1 MPARLRFENT
11 NDRDAAVVG
20 ALGSVAGGVLAAAS
34 ALTGGALG
42 PFPPLYAMATAFLIV
57 FAGLAG
63 RSRRHHSDATAA
75 AYGVG
80 AVGWAGVLTGIALT
94 IPVLVMGGA
103 ALSFVAGTAAIALG
117 LRASDV

>member
-1 MPARLRFENT
+1 MTGRVRFENT

-20 ALGSVAGGVLAAAS
+20 AVGSVAGGALAAAS
-34 ALTGGALG
+34 LITGGALG
-42 PFPPLYAMATAFLIV
+42 PFPPLYAMATAFFIV

-80 AVGWAGVLTGIALT
+80 ALGWAGVLTGIALT
-94 IPVLVMGGA
+94 VPSLVVGGA
-103 ALSFVAGTAAIALG
+103 ALAFVAGTGAIALG
-117 LRASDV
+117 LRGADA